1 MTSTVIQN
9 RNQQIICTTPER
21 YMRGHGNNPV
31 TEKLSDYRPM
41 ANRNKELRRHK
52 RDKSISRL
60 MNCKTVDKF
69 DAPPRGALRNADYV
83 KGRPD
88 NPKVPQNTAR
98 LLKPS
103 DVQAWVQAG
112 AEIHVDPWRFE
123 YKIMY
128 HDTVKG
134 HCRYGDIVDLCN
146 AGLIQKIRL
155 QHGYEKYI
163 RK

>member
-9 RNQQIICTTPER
+9 GNQQIICTTPER
-21 YMRGHGNNPV
+21 YMRGRGDNPV
-31 TEKLSDYRPM
+31 TERLSDYRPM

-69 DAPPRGALRNADYV
+69 AYV

-88 NPKVPQNTAR
+88 SPKAPQNTAR
-98 LLKPS
+98 LLKLS
-103 DVQAWVQAG
+103 DVQAWIQSG

-128 HDTVKG
+128 HDMVKG
-134 HCRYGDIVDLCN
+134 QCRYGDIVDLCN
-146 AGLIQKIRL
+146 AGLIQKVRL